1 MWCKKYIFGILRLN
15 DERVDEMRQIRREAD
30 ELPRAVVDQSRR
42 RSAVVD
48 PLDVGHG
55 TLVVDPLDVGS
66 DVDRSAAC
74 LSWRSSRLRTRLDA
88 VSQRL
93 SLLT

>member
-48 PLDVGHG
+48 PLDVG
-55 TLVVDPLDVGS
+55 S